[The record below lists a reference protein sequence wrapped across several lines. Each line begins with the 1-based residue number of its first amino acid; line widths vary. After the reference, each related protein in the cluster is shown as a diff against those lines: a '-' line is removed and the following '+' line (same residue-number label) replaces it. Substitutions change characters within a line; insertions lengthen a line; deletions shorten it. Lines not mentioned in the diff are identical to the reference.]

1 MASLNSQDNI
11 RTIRQADLLLRA
23 TTMVTAMVE
32 QLPLCLPLLRRSTI
46 MAILFQQR
54 RWQVCL
60 HIIRV
65 HQTSLCMYNLLY
77 TTDTRRLTNT
87 TCMECHRL
95 ATISNGACLLLSFR
109 LRAAEDQQLSLDM
122 EALRQRSSQV

>member
-11 RTIRQADLLLRA
+11 RTIRLADLLLTANVRA
-23 TTMVTAMVE
+23 TTMVE
-32 QLPLCLPLLRRSTI
+32 LPVCLLLLRRSTI

-65 HQTSLCMYNLLY
+65 HQTSLCMYNLLC

-109 LRAAEDQQLSLDM
+109 LRAAEDQELSLDM